1 MGKLRTSFVL
11 KKYKG
16 EIKQVML
23 YLNFGYKE
31 YDSLRDK
38 YSYKP
43 LRYYTG
49 VQVKPIEWDAELKNA
64 RNRKVQNELDFIESS
79 AVDIFNYL
87 SGKDIEITPELLR
100 DELDAKLKDRKTE
113 NRNVVRIV
121 DFIYIEIIEKNT
133 NRSKRTLDLYKD
145 LARKLEAFEQ
155 KHNLT
160 ITIQNLDE
168 SIYLKFMQEMR
179 ERFKKLNSV
188 WSVYKTFRAV
198 LNEIARKY
206 KIEVFNPTKELSALD
221 KPRMKSEEKIYLNN
235 DQIKTLIEYEP
246 KTERLK
252 NVKLAFL
259 TFLFTGCRF
268 ADLHKIKPEFEY
280 NKNGVKFRYARFFD
294 QKTQTDIIAPILK
307 PLEDAYKNYGTLQK
321 ISKVSFNIGVK
332 ELVRLSILNELE
344 GEVKLSYSDAN
355 GEKQFEYRNFYEC
368 VSSHTG
374 RRSFVTNLINFVPV
388 TILSKITGHSLTSNS
403 VIFGYN
409 KISLLDN
416 AALFVKELERVTKTN
431 PKEFPFKWV

>member
-16 EIKQVML
+16 EVKQVMM

-31 YDSLRDK
+31 YDSLKDK

-49 VQVKPIEWDAELKNA
+49 IQIKTKEWDSELKQV
-64 RNRKVQNELDFIESS
+64 RNRKVQSELDFIESS

-87 SGKDIEITPELLR
+87 SGRDVEITPELLR
-100 DELDAKLKDRKTE
+100 DELDSKLKGTKTE
-113 NRNVVRIV
+113 IRNVIRIV
-121 DFIYIEIIEKNT
+121 DFIKTEIVENNT
-133 NRSKRTLDLYKD
+133 SRSKRTLDSYKD
-145 LARKLEAFEQ
+145 LARKLETFE
-155 KHNLT
+155 KKYNLT
-160 ITIQNLDE
+160 VTIQNLDE

-179 ERFKKLNSV
+179 ERFNKLNSV

-198 LNEIARKY
+198 LNEISRKY
-206 KIEVFNPTKELSALD
+206 KIEVFNPTKELSMLD
-221 KPRMKSEEKIYLNN
+221 KPRLKSEEKIYLNP
-235 DQIKTLIEYEP
+235 DQIKTLLDYEP
-246 KTERLK
+246 KTERLQ

-259 TFLFTGCRF
+259 TLLFTGCRF
-268 ADLHKIKPEFEY
+268 SDINKIKPEFEY
-280 NKNGVKFRYARFFD
+280 NKNGVRFQYARFFD

-307 PLEDAYKNYGTLQK
+307 PLKDAHNKYGTLQK
-321 ISKVSFNIGVK
+321 ISKESFNTGVK
-332 ELVRLSILNELE
+332 DLLKLAKLNE
-344 GEVKLSYSDAN
+344 EVKLSYTDSN
-355 GEKQFEYRNFYEC
+355 GNKNFENRKFYEC

-374 RRSFVTNLINFVPV
+374 RRSFVTNLINFIPV

-416 AALFVKELERVTKTN
+416 AVLFVKELERVTQSNSKD
-431 PKEFPFKWV
+431 FPFKWM